1 MSPENEQSQ
10 AGPIAESTA
19 VTDKGM
25 KTKPKAPSASTKT
38 VWKSSNNA
46 VLIATLLKE
55 REEGHQSDSGFKLK
69 SFIACAEALKG
80 SEKTSGGVA
89 KTSGSCHDHW
99 GKLKKDFA
107 VVKKLREQSGFGW
120 DNTLKIVTAP
130 PDVWEKY
137 LVTHK
142 KAKVWRKKSFP
153 LYDSIQILIEGIVAT
168 GENVFHVGMT
178 TMTETVDTTLLFNHP
193 ADSGKD
199 NQMSDDENDEDV
211 DDLQTMTPIKPNNRK
226 HSAVEM
232 TLFRSSRKR
241 QPTGRA
247 IHCSSSG
254 RGSGT
259 DAMFSVAGAIET
271 LADKFNESGGLTSP
285 QRRSAAIHC
294 LEDDDDLSETEQVAA
309 VRLFSCQ
316 TAIADSYL
324 AIKKKSTRTRYIQS
338 ELAEFTFAIESLSSE
353 A

>member
-1 MSPENEQSQ
+1 MSPENKQSQ

-19 VTDKGM
+19 VTDKGT

-38 VWKSSNNA
+38 VWKSSDNA

-55 REEGHQSDSGFKLK
+55 REGHQSDSGFKPK

-80 SEKTSGGVA
+80 SEKTSGDVA

-107 VVKKLREQSGFGW
+107 
-120 DNTLKIVTAP
+120 IVTAP

-137 LVTHK
+137 LTTHT

-153 LYDSIQILIEGIVAT
+153 LYDSIQILVKGIIAT
-168 GENVFHVGMT
+168 GENVFCVGMT
-178 TMTETVDTTLLFNHP
+178 TTTKIVDTTLPFNYP
-193 ADSGKD
+193 ADSGEEHELL
-199 NQMSDDENDEDV
+199 DDENDEDV
-211 DDLQTMTPIKPNNRK
+211 NDLQTPIKWKCSAEMTP
-226 HSAVEM
+226 
-232 TLFRSSRKR
+232 FGSSRKC
-241 QPTGRA
+241 QSTGCA
-247 IHCSSSG
+247 IHRSSSG

-271 LADKFNESGGLTSP
+271 LADKFDESGGLTSP
-285 QRRSAAIHC
+285 ECCSAAIHC
-294 LEDDDDLSETEQVAA
+294 LKDDAELSETEQVTA
-309 VRLFSCQ
+309 VWLFSRQ

-324 AIKKKSTRTRYIQS
+324 TIKKKSTHTCYIQS
-338 ELAEFTFAIESLSSE
+338 ELAEFSLG
-353 A
+353 

>member
-1 MSPENEQSQ
+1 MSPENEQSRSQ

-19 VTDKGM
+19 VTDKGT
-25 KTKPKAPSASTKT
+25 KTKPKVLSVSTKT
-38 VWKSSNNA
+38 VWKSSDDA

-55 REEGHQSDSGFKLK
+55 REEGHQSDSGFKPK

-137 LVTHK
+137 LAVGGSHQIT
-142 KAKVWRKKSFP
+142 KVWRKKSFP
-153 LYDSIQILIEGIVAT
+153 LYNSIQILVEGIVAT
-168 GENVFHVGMT
+168 GKNVFRVGMT

-193 ADSGKD
+193 ADSGED
-199 NQMSDDENDEDV
+199 NQMLDDKNDEDV

-226 HSAVEM
+226 CSAVEM
-232 TLFRSSRKR
+232 TPFGSSCKR

-247 IHCSSSG
+247 IRCSSSG

-285 QRRSAAIHC
+285 ERCSAAIHC

-309 VRLFSCQ
+309 VHLFSRQ

-324 AIKKKSTRTRYIQS
+324 VIKKKSTRTRYIQS
-338 ELAEFTFAIESLSSE
+338 ELAEFSLG
-353 A
+353 